1 VPSYSAN
8 SKPAPCSWALDIA
21 GDLTAEA
28 EVDAETLF
36 ARE

>member
-1 VPSYSAN
+1 VPSLQRELEAGSLLV
-8 SKPAPCSWALDIA
+8 ALDIA